1 MNRVLAFPTPG
12 QHRVN
17 RDGRR
22 VLAVFKVLGVGIGA
36 KVLAVLSGS
45 AFRLAGGGARTLRTA
60 RPQRRTR
67 RTERTPRQP
76 GLFMTKGRR
85 KNRTI
90 GTIKT
95 LGTIGT
101 PAEITASPKCPNG
114 PKSPKSPNGPIKP
127 LSRRWSY
134 PRQSA
139 KSAVTLAF

>member
-60 RPQRRTR
+60 RPAEDQEDEEDAPPAWIIHDQR
-67 RTERTPRQP
+67 
-76 GLFMTKGRR
+76 
-85 KNRTI
+85 
-90 GTIKT
+90 
-95 LGTIGT
+95 
-101 PAEITASPKCPNG
+101 PAK
-114 PKSPKSPNGPIKP
+114 K
-127 LSRRWSY
+127 
-134 PRQSA
+134 
-139 KSAVTLAF
+139 